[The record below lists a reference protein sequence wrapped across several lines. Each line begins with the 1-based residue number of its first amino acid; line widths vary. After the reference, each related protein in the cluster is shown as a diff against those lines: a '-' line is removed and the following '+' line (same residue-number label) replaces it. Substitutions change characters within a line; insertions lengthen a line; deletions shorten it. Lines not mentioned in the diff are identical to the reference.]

1 MTSIIEKHE
10 SPVVED
16 DDEPSESPVADD
28 EDDDMWKQTWKGI
41 YWVKSS
47 NKNQQSEKL
56 IQQITDYILCMCA
69 QYLG

>member
-28 EDDDMWKQTWKGI
+28 EDDDM
-41 YWVKSS
+41 
-47 NKNQQSEKL
+47 
-56 IQQITDYILCMCA
+56 
-69 QYLG
+69 